1 MRWRGKASW
10 PTPRRSASDV
20 LADDTIAA
28 ISTAPG
34 EGAVAVLRISG
45 GEAIAIGRRLFV
57 SKNSLADL
65 TPRVLHFGTFRD
77 ETGKLDEGLLA
88 VFPGPRSYT
97 GENMAELH
105 CHGGVLVAAQLL
117 EAILRKGAR
126 AAEPGEFTQRAF
138 LNGKMDLTQAEAVM
152 DVIRASTTRALH
164 AAQEQLEG
172 RIGRE
177 IAEIRTA
184 LLGVVAHLE
193 AFIDF
198 PEEGIDPHTGR
209 QLLDDMRGIRHRI
222 ESLLATAHEGRILR
236 EGVRLVLCGEPNAGK
251 SSLLNRLL
259 GFERAIVSEIP
270 GTTRDTIEEF
280 ASLRGI
286 PFRIT
291 DTAGL
296 RETSDAVEQEGVT
309 RARRAIEQADVIVHV
324 LDVTLSSPPSI
335 SEGEI
340 VALNKIDLPQKPF
353 PAPYSGIRISALTGE
368 GLDDLVEAIVTK
380 ARDSHSS
387 EAPMLAAINARHQ
400 ACLKRAADFLGQAGE
415 AMQNHAAPELVSLPL
430 REALDAVGEVVGTTG
445 IEDILGQIF
454 RTFCIGK

>member
-1 MRWRGKASW
+1 MF
-10 PTPRRSASDV
+10 V
-20 LADDTIAA
+20 EDTIAA

-34 EGAVAVLRISG
+34 EGAIAVLRISG
-45 GEAIAIGRRLFV
+45 GRAMAIAKGLFA
-57 SKNSLADL
+57 SKKPAADL
-65 TPRVLHFGTFRD
+65 KARTLHFGSFRD
-77 ETGKLDEGLLA
+77 EKGKLDEGLLA

-97 GENMAELH
+97 GEDMAEIH
-105 CHGGVLVAAQLL
+105 CHGGVLVAARLL
-117 EAILRKGAR
+117 ESILEKGAR

-138 LNGKMDLTQAEAVM
+138 INGKMDLTQAEAVM

-172 RIGRE
+172 RIGKE
-177 IAEIRTA
+177 ITEIRTA

-198 PEEGIDPHTGR
+198 PEEGIDPHTG
-209 QLLDDMRGIRHRI
+209 QKLLADLQGIRFRI
-222 ESLLATAHEGRILR
+222 ESLLATAREGKILR
-236 EGVRLVLCGEPNAGK
+236 EGVRLVLCGKPNAGK

-296 RETSDAVEQEGVT
+296 RETGDAVEQEGVT
-309 RARRAIEQADVIVHV
+309 RALRAIEQADVVVHV
-324 LDVTLSSPPSI
+324 LDATAPLQSAVSKIEL
-335 SEGEI
+335 
-340 VALNKIDLPQKPF
+340 VALNKVDLLSTEEIENRKSKIENSLPV
-353 PAPYSGIRISALTGE
+353 SVLTGQ
-368 GLDDLVEAIVTK
+368 GLDELVQAIVDK
-380 ARDSHSS
+380 ALNSHST

-400 ACLKRAADFLGQAGE
+400 ACLKRAADFLLQAEDG
-415 AMQNHAAPELVSLPL
+415 MQKQSAPELVSVPL